1 MTRPLRVEYP
11 GAFYHVYSRGNAG
24 EKVFNGK
31 RDKAKF
37 LEYISKVT
45 ERFSVF
51 VGKSKENEWLET
63 GGLLGHFGRKLKESI
78 TNYKSYV
85 EEVDEGPIK
94 NPSK

>member
-37 LEYISKVT
+37 LEYI
-45 ERFSVF
+45 
-51 VGKSKENEWLET
+51 
-63 GGLLGHFGRKLKESI
+63 RKLQK
-78 TNYKSYV
+78 
-85 EEVDEGPIK
+85 GFQ
-94 NPSK
+94 